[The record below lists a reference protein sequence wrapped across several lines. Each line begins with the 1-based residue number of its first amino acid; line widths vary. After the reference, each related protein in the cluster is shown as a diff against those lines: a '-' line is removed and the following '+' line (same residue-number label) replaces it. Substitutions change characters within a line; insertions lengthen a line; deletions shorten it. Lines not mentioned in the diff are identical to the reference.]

1 MKPTKEK
8 ENQVVTTNSDDLDVE
23 FYVRKAHTM
32 RSQAVRVYFAKIF
45 SKSANDSNPKPTM
58 PKAV

>member
-8 ENQVVTTNSDDLDVE
+8 ESKVIITDSNDIDVE
-23 FYVRKAHTM
+23 FYVRKAHSM
-32 RSQAVRVYFAKIF
+32 RSEAVRVYFSKIF
-45 SKSANDSNPKPTM
+45 SKSANDSAPKPTM